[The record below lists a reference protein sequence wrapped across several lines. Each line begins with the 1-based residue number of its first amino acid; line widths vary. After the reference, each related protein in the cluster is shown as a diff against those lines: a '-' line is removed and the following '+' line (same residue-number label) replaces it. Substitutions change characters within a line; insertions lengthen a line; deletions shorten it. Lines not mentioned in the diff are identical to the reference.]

1 MVSKSKKRT
10 QITALM
16 VMSALIVALVL
27 PLASQPR
34 PHFTDVPTSHWAYT
48 QIERAYSDG
57 VIAGTAGN
65 AANYTGVFSPSGTLT
80 EAQFV
85 TIMTRAFFNDEL
97 EAAKKTVG
105 SNAKWYAAAQKVA
118 EDQHLLTFVQ
128 GKMDAPIT
136 RYDMAA
142 IMTNIMSAKEFP
154 GRPDATKIEET
165 FNKIADFKSIPNYYQ
180 VSVASVFAMGL
191 IAGTDSKGTFSG
203 ASYMNRAQA
212 AVVYGRMKDA
222 FLNAGDN
229 GATTKPDTTE
239 PTPAPTPAPTPTPT
253 PSAPGGDGESSV
265 VGTTSSQP
273 VTLSYATHKP
283 VDDYWSNQS
292 EAVKEATDKDA
303 FNAAVNTLIHAEEI
317 SKNSTG
323 RKINPYFNYAV
334 YAENQTTDE
343 MKNTTAALGFT
354 FAYGSKFGAKNANG
368 VYVCNAYRISDEEV
382 QAVSE
387 ATSKF
392 TDGMSDKEKIKIC
405 VDLIT
410 KKFSYDANGKGF
422 SWDRGGTSGVCNHFA
437 NATNTILGIAGI
449 PVGMF
454 SGTVSNGAHAWNMAY
469 ADGEWVI
476 VDATAAEFGYP
487 QYMSMSEHEKLYGYS
502 HSLNDGI
509 RAQIWKALIVAAESA
524 R

>member
-1 MVSKSKKRT
+1 MKKTVVSLILSLTLLLSLSVPTFAVAPTT
-10 QITALM
+10 Q
-16 VMSALIVALVL
+16 
-27 PLASQPR
+27 

-97 EAAKKTVG
+97 EAAKKAVG

-154 GRPDATKIEET
+154 SRPDVTEIEET
-165 FNKIADFKSIPNYYQ
+165 YNKIADFKSIPNSYQ

-212 AVVYGRMKDA
+212 AIVYGRMKDA
-222 FLNAGDN
+222 FLNAGD
-229 GATTKPDTTE
+229 GSTTTKPDTTE
-239 PTPAPTPAPTPTPT
+239 PTPTPT
-253 PSAPGGDGESSV
+253 PSTPTGGDGKSSI
-265 VGTTSSQP
+265 VGTTSPQP

-292 EAVKEATDKDA
+292 EAVKAATDKDA
-303 FNAAVNTLIHAEEI
+303 FNAAVNTLIHVEEI
-317 SKNSTG
+317 SKNSSL
-323 RKINPYFNYAV
+323 RKINPNFNYAV
-334 YAENQTTDE
+334 YAENSTTDE
-343 MKNTTAALGFT
+343 MKNTTAAFGSI
-354 FAYGSKFGAKNANG
+354 FAYGSRLCATKANG
-368 VYVCNAYRISDEEV
+368 VYVCNAYSMSDKEIA
-382 QAVSE
+382 AVAE
-387 ATSKF
+387 ATNKF
-392 TDGMSDKEKIKIC
+392 TAGMSDKEKIKIC

-410 KKFSYDANGKGF
+410 QKFSYDANGGGF
-422 SWDRGGTSGVCNHFA
+422 SWTRGGTAGVCDDFSI
-437 NATNTILGIAGI
+437 ATRTILGVAGI
-449 PVGMF
+449 PVF
-454 SGTVSNGAHAWNMAY
+454 SLTGDVSNGPHAWNMAY

-487 QYMSMSEHEKLYGYS
+487 QCMSMSEHEKLYGYS
-502 HSLNDGI
+502 HSLNTGI
-509 RAQIWKALIVAAESA
+509 YTQIKQALIETAESV
-524 R
+524 RNK

>member
-1 MVSKSKKRT
+1 MKKRMISLILSLT
-10 QITALM
+10 LLLSLSAPAL
-16 VMSALIVALVL
+16 AAA
-27 PLASQPR
+27 PAAK

-165 FNKIADFKSIPNYYQ
+165 FDKIADFKSIPNYYQ

-239 PTPAPTPAPTPTPT
+239 PTPTPTPTPT
-253 PSAPGGDGESSV
+253 PSTPGGDGMSSV
-265 VGTTSSQP
+265 VGTTSSEP

-283 VDDYWSNQS
+283 VDDYWSKQS
-292 EAVKEATDKDA
+292 EAVKAATDKDA

-317 SKNSTG
+317 SKDSTG
-323 RKINPYFNYAV
+323 RKVNPYFNYAV
-334 YAENQTTDE
+334 YGENVNID
-343 MKNTTAALGFT
+343 ALDKKEIAVSSTLGSIN
-354 FAYGSKFGAKNANG
+354 AYGSKFSAETANNCE
-368 VYVCNAYRISDEEV
+368 VFNAYKMNDKV
-382 QAVSE
+382 AAAVSE
-387 ATSKF
+387 ATGKF
-392 TDGMSDKEKIKIC
+392 TTNMSDKEKINIC
-405 VDLIT
+405 VSLIT
-410 KKFSYDANGKGF
+410 EKFSYDANGKGF
-422 SWDRGGTSGVCNHFA
+422 SWTDGETSGVCNSFMS
-437 NATNTILGIAGI
+437 ATNDILGVAGI
-449 PVGMF
+449 PVF
-454 SGTVSNGAHAWNMAY
+454 RVSGTVSNGEHAWNLAY
-469 ADGEWVI
+469 ADGEWIV
-476 VDATAAEFGYP
+476 VDATAAEYGYP
-487 QYMSMSEHEKLYGYS
+487 QYMSMSDHEKLYGYN
-502 HSLNDGI
+502 HSIYNGI
-509 RAQIWKALIVAAESA
+509 KTQIRMAMVEAAESA
-524 R
+524 RK

>member
-16 VMSALIVALVL
+16 VMSALIIALVL

-34 PHFTDVPTSHWAYT
+34 PHFTDVPTSHWAYS

-97 EAAKKTVG
+97 EAAKKVVG

-118 EDQHLLTFVQ
+118 EDNKLLTFVQ

-142 IMTNIMSAKEFP
+142 IMTNIMDAKEFA
-154 GRPDATKIEET
+154 GRPGATKIEET
-165 FNKIADFKSIPNYYQ
+165 FDKIADFKSIPNSYQ

-222 FLNAGDN
+222 FLNAGDSPT
-229 GATTKPDTTE
+229 TTKPDTTK
-239 PTPAPTPAPTPTPT
+239 PTPT
-253 PSAPGGDGESSV
+253 PSAPGGDGVSSV
-265 VGTTSSQP
+265 VGTVSSEP

-292 EAVKEATDKDA
+292 DAVKNATDKDA
-303 FNAAVNTLIHAEEI
+303 FNAAVNTLINAEKI
-317 SKNSTG
+317 SENSTS
-323 RKINPYFNYAV
+323 RKINPNFNYAV
-334 YAENQTTDE
+334 YVEGTPTQKMN
-343 MKNTTAALGFT
+343 KTTAPFSSI
-354 FAYGSKFGAKNANG
+354 FAYGSRFGAEVANG
-368 VYVCNAYRISDEEV
+368 TFVCNAYSMSDKEIA
-382 QAVSE
+382 AVAE
-387 ATSKF
+387 AINKF
-392 TDGMSDKEKIKIC
+392 TAGMSDKEKIKIC

-410 KKFSYDANGKGF
+410 QKFSYDANGGGF
-422 SWDRGGTSGVCNHFA
+422 SWTRGGTAGVCDDFSI
-437 NATNTILGIAGI
+437 ATRTILGVAGI
-449 PVGMF
+449 PVF
-454 SGTVSNGAHAWNMAY
+454 SLTGDVSNGPHAWNMAY

-502 HSLNDGI
+502 HSLNTGI
-509 RAQIWKALIVAAESA
+509 NTQIRQALIEAAESA

>member
-1 MVSKSKKRT
+1 MKKRMISLILSLT
-10 QITALM
+10 LLLSLSAPAL
-16 VMSALIVALVL
+16 AAA
-27 PLASQPR
+27 PAAK

-97 EAAKKTVG
+97 EAAKKVVG

-118 EDQHLLTFVQ
+118 EDNKLLTFVQ

-142 IMTNIMSAKEFP
+142 IMTNIMDAKEFS
-154 GRPDATKIEET
+154 GRPGLAETEAT
-165 FNKIADFKSIPNYYQ
+165 FDKIADFKSIPNSYQ
-180 VSVASVFAMGL
+180 ISVASVFAMGL

-222 FLNAGDN
+222 FLNAGN
-229 GATTKPDTTE
+229 SGTTTKPDATE
-239 PTPAPTPAPTPTPT
+239 PTPTPT
-253 PSAPGGDGESSV
+253 PSTPTAGDGKSSV

-292 EAVKEATDKDA
+292 EAVKAATDKDA
-303 FNAAVNTLIHAEEI
+303 FNAAVNTLIYAEEI
-317 SKNSTG
+317 SKNSSG
-323 RKINPYFNYAV
+323 MKINPYFNYAV
-334 YAENQTTDE
+334 YAEGKTTAKMNQTT
-343 MKNTTAALGFT
+343 AAF
-354 FAYGSKFGAKNANG
+354 GSIYANG
-368 VYVCNAYRISDEEV
+368 CKFLAKSVNGMNVCNAYRISDEEV

-410 KKFSYDANGKGF
+410 KRFSYDANGKGF
-422 SWDRGGTSGVCNHFA
+422 YWTDRGTSGVCNDFA
-437 NATNTILGIAGI
+437 SATNTILGVAGI

-469 ADGEWVI
+469 ADGEWII
-476 VDATAAEFGYP
+476 VDATAAEYGYP

-524 R
+524 RK

>member
-1 MVSKSKKRT
+1 MKKRMISLILSLT
-10 QITALM
+10 LLLSLSAPAL
-16 VMSALIVALVL
+16 AAA
-27 PLASQPR
+27 PAAK

-97 EAAKKTVG
+97 EAAKKVVG

-118 EDQHLLTFVQ
+118 EDKHLLTFVQ

-154 GRPDATKIEET
+154 GRPNATKIEET
-165 FNKIADFKSIPNYYQ
+165 FNKIADFKSIPNSYQ

-203 ASYMNRAQA
+203 SSYMNRAQA
-212 AVVYGRMKDA
+212 AVVYGRMKDE
-222 FLNAGDN
+222 FLNAGN
-229 GATTKPDTTE
+229 SGTTTKPDTTE
-239 PTPAPTPAPTPTPT
+239 PTQTPT
-253 PSAPGGDGESSV
+253 PSTPTAGDGKSSV

-283 VDDYWSNQS
+283 VDDYWSKQS
-292 EAVKEATDKDA
+292 DAVKAATDKDA

-317 SKNSTG
+317 AKDSTG
-323 RKINPYFNYAV
+323 WKENPYFNYAV
-334 YAENQTTDE
+334 YGEHE
-343 MKNTTAALGFT
+343 EIGALDKKRIAVSSALMSIK
-354 FAYGSKFGAKNANG
+354 AYGSNFSVQTVNSCEVFNAF
-368 VYVCNAYRISDEEV
+368 RMSDKDAT
-382 QAVSE
+382 AVSE

-392 TDGMSDKEKIKIC
+392 TTNMSDKEKIKIC

-410 KKFSYDANGKGF
+410 KRFNYGTNSGGF
-422 SWDRGGTSGVCNHFA
+422 TWTDGGTTGVCDDFA
-437 NATNTILGIAGI
+437 NATISILGAAGI
-449 PVGMF
+449 PVVLV
-454 SGTVSNGAHAWNMAY
+454 SGNVSNGAHAWNQAY
-469 ADGEWVI
+469 ADGEWII
-476 VDATAAEFGYP
+476 VDATAAEYGYP
-487 QYMSMSEHEKLYGYS
+487 QYMSMSEHEKLYGYD
-502 HSLNDGI
+502 HSLNNSI
-509 RAQIWKALIVAAESA
+509 RAQIRQAMVEAAESA
-524 R
+524 RK

>member
-1 MVSKSKKRT
+1 MKKRMISLILSLT
-10 QITALM
+10 LLLSLSVPALAAAPT
-16 VMSALIVALVL
+16 V
-27 PLASQPR
+27 Q

-85 TIMTRAFFNDEL
+85 TIMTRAFFNEEL
-97 EAAKKTVG
+97 EAAKKAVG

-118 EDQHLLTFVQ
+118 EDMHLLTFVQ
-128 GKMDAPIT
+128 GKMDAPST

-154 GRPDATKIEET
+154 GRPDVTKIEET
-165 FNKIADFKSIPNYYQ
+165 FNKIADFKSIPNSYQ

-203 ASYMNRAQA
+203 SSYMNRAQA

-222 FLNAGDN
+222 FLNAGDSST
-229 GATTKPDTTE
+229 TTKPDTTE
-239 PTPAPTPAPTPTPT
+239 PTPT
-253 PSAPGGDGESSV
+253 PSAPGGDGISSV
-265 VGTTSSQP
+265 VGTTSSEP

-292 EAVKEATDKDA
+292 EAVKAATDKDA

-334 YAENQTTDE
+334 YAEGKTTAKMNQTTAE
-343 MKNTTAALGFT
+343 F
-354 FAYGSKFGAKNANG
+354 GSIYANG
-368 VYVCNAYRISDEEV
+368 CKFIAKSVNGMYVCNAYRINDEEV

-392 TDGMSDKEKIKIC
+392 TDGTNDKEKIKIC

-410 KKFSYDANGKGF
+410 KRFSYGTNSGGF
-422 SWDRGGTSGVCNHFA
+422 TWTDGGTTGVCDDFA
-437 NATNTILGIAGI
+437 LATRDILGVAGI
-449 PVGMF
+449 PTFMI
-454 SGTVSNGAHAWNMAY
+454 SGDGSNGAHAWNMAY
-469 ADGEWVI
+469 ADGEGII
-476 VDATAAEFGYP
+476 VDATAAEYGYP
-487 QYMSMSEHEKLYGYS
+487 QYMSMSEHEKLYGYN
-502 HSLNDGI
+502 HSLNDNI
-509 RAQIWKALIVAAESA
+509 RIQISKALVEAAESA
-524 R
+524 RK

>member
-1 MVSKSKKRT
+1 MKKTVVSLILSLTLLLSLSVPTFAAAPTT
-10 QITALM
+10 Q
-16 VMSALIVALVL
+16 
-27 PLASQPR
+27 
-34 PHFTDVPTSHWAYT
+34 PHFTDVPTSHWAYS

-85 TIMTRAFFNDEL
+85 TIMTRAFFNEEL
-97 EAAKKTVG
+97 EAAKKAVG
-105 SNAKWYAAAQKVA
+105 SNAKWYATAQKVA
-118 EDQHLLTFVQ
+118 EDMHLLTFVQ

-154 GRPDATKIEET
+154 GRPDVTKIEET
-165 FNKIADFKSIPNYYQ
+165 YNKIADFKSIPNSYQ

-239 PTPAPTPAPTPTPT
+239 PTPTPTPT
-253 PSAPGGDGESSV
+253 PSTPGGDGISSV
-265 VGTTSSQP
+265 VGTTSSEP

-292 EAVKEATDKDA
+292 EAVKATTDKDA
-303 FNAAVNTLIHAEEI
+303 FNAAVNTLIHVEEI
-317 SKNSTG
+317 SKNSSL
-323 RKINPYFNYAV
+323 RKINPNFNYAV
-334 YAENQTTDE
+334 YAENSTTDE
-343 MKNTTAALGFT
+343 MKNTTAAFGSI
-354 FAYGSKFGAKNANG
+354 FAYGSRLCATKANG
-368 VYVCNAYRISDEEV
+368 VYVCNAYSMSDKEIA
-382 QAVSE
+382 AVAE
-387 ATSKF
+387 ATNKF
-392 TDGMSDKEKIKIC
+392 TAGMSDKEKIKIC

-410 KKFSYDANGKGF
+410 QKFSYDANGGGF
-422 SWDRGGTSGVCNHFA
+422 SWTRGGTAGVCDDFSI
-437 NATNTILGIAGI
+437 ATRTILGVAGI
-449 PVGMF
+449 PVF
-454 SGTVSNGAHAWNMAY
+454 SLTGDVSNGPHAWNMAY

-487 QYMSMSEHEKLYGYS
+487 QCMSMSEHEKLYGYS
-502 HSLNDGI
+502 HSLNTGI
-509 RAQIWKALIVAAESA
+509 YTQIKQALIETAESV
-524 R
+524 RNK

>member
-1 MVSKSKKRT
+1 MKKRMISLALSLT
-10 QITALM
+10 LISSLFIPTFAAAPTA
-16 VMSALIVALVL
+16 
-27 PLASQPR
+27 Q

-85 TIMTRAFFNDEL
+85 TIMTRAFFNEEL
-97 EAAKKTVG
+97 EAAKKAVG

-118 EDQHLLTFVQ
+118 EDKHLLTFVQ

-142 IMTNIMSAKEFP
+142 IMTNIMDAKEFS
-154 GRPDATKIEET
+154 GRPGLAETEAT
-165 FNKIADFKSIPNYYQ
+165 FDKIADFKSIPNSYQ
-180 VSVASVFAMGL
+180 ISVASVFAMGL

-222 FLNAGDN
+222 FLNAGKDN
-229 GATTKPDTTE
+229 TTTKPDATE
-239 PTPAPTPAPTPTPT
+239 PTPT

-283 VDDYWSNQS
+283 VDDYWSKQS
-292 EAVKEATDKDA
+292 DAVKNATDKDA
-303 FNAAVNTLIHAEEI
+303 FNAAVNTLIHAEDI
-317 SKNSTG
+317 SENSSG
-323 RKINPYFNYAV
+323 MKINPHFNYAV
-334 YAENQTTDE
+334 YAEKETTAK
-343 MKNTTAALGFT
+343 MKQTTAAFGSIY
-354 FAYGSKFGAKNANG
+354 AYGCQFTAKSTNG
-368 VYVCNAYRISDEEV
+368 KYVCNAYKISDKEV

-422 SWDRGGTSGVCNHFA
+422 SWTDGGTSGVCNDFA
-437 NATNTILGIAGI
+437 SATNTILGVAGI

-454 SGTVSNGAHAWNMAY
+454 TGTVSNGAHAWNMAY
-469 ADGEWVI
+469 ADGEWII
-476 VDATAAEFGYP
+476 VDATAAEYGYP
-487 QYMSMSEHEKLYGYS
+487 QYMSMAEHEKLYGYD
-502 HSLNDGI
+502 HSLNDSI
-509 RAQIWKALIVAAESA
+509 RTQIIKAMVETAESA
-524 R
+524 RK

>member
-1 MVSKSKKRT
+1 MVSKTKKRN

-16 VMSALIVALVL
+16 VMSALIIALVL

-97 EAAKKTVG
+97 EAAKKVVG

-118 EDQHLLTFVQ
+118 EDKHLLTFVQ
-128 GKMDAPIT
+128 GKMDEPIT

-142 IMTNIMSAKEFP
+142 IMTNIMDAKEFS
-154 GRPDATKIEET
+154 GRPGATKIEET
-165 FNKIADFKSIPNYYQ
+165 FDKIADFKSVPNSYQ
-180 VSVASVFAMGL
+180 ISVASVFAMGL

-222 FLNAGDN
+222 FLNAGKDN
-229 GATTKPDTTE
+229 TTTKPDATK
-239 PTPAPTPAPTPTPT
+239 PTPTPT
-253 PSAPGGDGESSV
+253 PSAPGGDGKSDI

-283 VDDYWSNQS
+283 VDDYWSKQS
-292 EAVKEATDKDA
+292 DTVKNATDKDA

-317 SKNSTG
+317 AKNSSG
-323 RKINPYFNYAV
+323 MKINPNFNYAV
-334 YAENQTTDE
+334 YAEGKTSQNMNQTT
-343 MKNTTAALGFT
+343 TAFGLIYAHGC
-354 FAYGSKFGAKNANG
+354 KFMAKSVNNNS
-368 VYVCNAYRISDEEV
+368 VCNAYGISEKEV

-387 ATSKF
+387 ATAKF
-392 TDGMSDKEKIKIC
+392 TDEMSDKEKIKIC

-422 SWDRGGTSGVCNHFA
+422 SWDRGGTSGVCDHFA

-449 PVGMF
+449 PVIHMA
-454 SGTVSNGAHAWNMAY
+454 GTVSNGSHGWNLAY
-469 ADGEWVI
+469 ADGEWII
-476 VDATAAEFGYP
+476 VDATAAEYGYP
-487 QYMSMSEHEKLYGYS
+487 QYMSMEEHEKLYGYD
-502 HSLNDGI
+502 HPLNNSV
-509 RAQIWKALIVAAESA
+509 RTQIIKAMVETAESA
-524 R
+524 RK

>member
-1 MVSKSKKRT
+1 MKKRM
-10 QITALM
+10 I
-16 VMSALIVALVL
+16 SLILSLTLISSLSIPTFA
-27 PLASQPR
+27 AES
-34 PHFTDVPTSHWAYT
+34 HFTDVPTSHWAYT

-97 EAAKKTVG
+97 EAAKKVVG

-118 EDQHLLTFVQ
+118 EDKHLLTFVQ

-142 IMTNIMSAKEFP
+142 IMTNIMDAKEFS
-154 GRPDATKIEET
+154 GRPGLAETEAT
-165 FNKIADFKSIPNYYQ
+165 FDKIADFKSIPNSYQ
-180 VSVASVFAMGL
+180 ISVASVFAMGL

-222 FLNAGDN
+222 FLNAGD
-229 GATTKPDTTE
+229 GSTTTKPDTTK
-239 PTPAPTPAPTPTPT
+239 PTPTPT
-253 PSAPGGDGESSV
+253 PSAPGGDGVSSV
-265 VGTTSSQP
+265 VGTVSSEP

-292 EAVKEATDKDA
+292 EAVKAATDKDA

-317 SKNSTG
+317 SKNSSG
-323 RKINPYFNYAV
+323 MKINPCFNYAV
-334 YAENQTTDE
+334 YAERETTAK
-343 MKNTTAALGFT
+343 MKQTTAAF
-354 FAYGSKFGAKNANG
+354 GSIYANG
-368 VYVCNAYRISDEEV
+368 CKFTAKSVNGMYVCNAYRINDKEV

-392 TDGMSDKEKIKIC
+392 TDEMSDKEKIKIC
-405 VDLIT
+405 VNLIT

-422 SWDRGGTSGVCNHFA
+422 SWDRGGTSGVCDHFA
-437 NATNTILGIAGI
+437 IATQEILGIAGI
-449 PVGMF
+449 PVAQI
-454 SGTVSNGAHAWNMAY
+454 SGKVSNGSHAWNQAY
-469 ADGEWVI
+469 ADGEWII

-502 HSLNDGI
+502 HSLNTGI
-509 RAQIWKALIVAAESA
+509 NTQIRMAMVEAAESA

>member
-1 MVSKSKKRT
+1 MKKRMISLILSLT
-10 QITALM
+10 LLLSLSVPALAAAPT
-16 VMSALIVALVL
+16 V
-27 PLASQPR
+27 Q

-97 EAAKKTVG
+97 EAAKKVVG

-118 EDQHLLTFVQ
+118 EDNKLLTFIQ

-142 IMTNIMSAKEFP
+142 IMTNIMDAKEFA
-154 GRPDATKIEET
+154 GRPGATKIEET
-165 FNKIADFKSIPNYYQ
+165 FDKIADFKSIPNSYQ

-229 GATTKPDTTE
+229 GTTTKPDTTK
-239 PTPAPTPAPTPTPT
+239 PTPTPT
-253 PSAPGGDGESSV
+253 PSAPGGDGKSDI

-292 EAVKEATDKDA
+292 EAVKAATDKDA

-317 SKNSTG
+317 AKDSSDM
-323 RKINPYFNYAV
+323 RINPYFNYAV
-334 YAENQTTDE
+334 YAEGSTTGK
-343 MKNTTAALGFT
+343 MKTTTSAFRAIT
-354 FAYGSKFGAKNANG
+354 AYKTKFSAISVDK
-368 VYVCNAYRISDEEV
+368 YDVCNAFKIGDNTTK
-382 QAVSE
+382 AVEE

-392 TDGMSDKEKIKIC
+392 TDSMSDKGKIKIC

-410 KKFSYDANGKGF
+410 KKFSYDAKGKGF
-422 SWDRGGTSGVCNHFA
+422 TWTDGGTAGVCDDFA
-437 NATNTILGIAGI
+437 IATRNILGVAGI
-449 PVGMF
+449 PTLTITGD
-454 SGTVSNGAHAWNMAY
+454 VSNGTHAWNMAY
-469 ADGEWVI
+469 ADGEWII
-476 VDATAAEFGYP
+476 VDATAAEYGYP
-487 QYMSMSEHEKLYGYS
+487 QYMSMSEHEKIYGYN
-502 HSLNDGI
+502 HSIYNGTGV
-509 RAQIWKALIVAAESA
+509 QISKALIEAAESA
-524 R
+524 RK

>member
-16 VMSALIVALVL
+16 VMSALIIALVL

-97 EAAKKTVG
+97 EAAKKVVG

-118 EDQHLLTFVQ
+118 EDKHLLTFVQ

-222 FLNAGDN
+222 FINAGDN
-229 GATTKPDTTE
+229 GTTTKPDTTE
-239 PTPAPTPAPTPTPT
+239 PTPT
-253 PSAPGGDGESSV
+253 PSAPGGDGESSI

-292 EAVKEATDKDA
+292 DAVKAATDKDA

-317 SKNSTG
+317 AQNSSG
-323 RKINPYFNYAV
+323 MKVNPYFNYAV
-334 YAENQTTDE
+334 YADGKTSQNMNQA
-343 MKNTTAALGFT
+343 TTAFGLIYAHGC
-354 FAYGSKFGAKNANG
+354 KFMAKSVNNNS
-368 VYVCNAYRISDEEV
+368 VCNAFHISEKEV

-387 ATSKF
+387 ATTKF
-392 TDGMSDKEKIKIC
+392 TDEMSDKEKIKIC

-422 SWDRGGTSGVCNHFA
+422 SWEKGGTSGVCDHFA
-437 NATNTILGIAGI
+437 IASKEILGIAGI
-449 PVGMF
+449 PVIQF
-454 SGTVSNGAHAWNMAY
+454 SGKVSNGAHSWNLAY
-469 ADGEWVI
+469 ADGEWIV
-476 VDATAAEFGYP
+476 VDATAAEYGYP
-487 QYMSMSEHEKLYGYS
+487 QYMSMGEHEQLYGYD
-502 HSLNDGI
+502 HSVYNYI
-509 RAQIWKALIVAAESA
+509 RTQIIKAMVETAEA
-524 R
+524 ERGN

>member
-1 MVSKSKKRT
+1 MKKRMISLILSLT
-10 QITALM
+10 LLLSLSVPAL
-16 VMSALIVALVL
+16 AAA
-27 PLASQPR
+27 PAAK

-85 TIMTRAFFNDEL
+85 TIMTRAFFNEEL
-97 EAAKKTVG
+97 EAAKKAVG

-142 IMTNIMSAKEFP
+142 IMTNIMDAKEFA
-154 GRPDATKIEET
+154 GRPGATKIEET
-165 FNKIADFKSIPNYYQ
+165 YNKIADFKSIPNSYQ

-191 IAGTDSKGTFSG
+191 ITGTDSKGTFSG

-222 FLNAGDN
+222 FINAGDN
-229 GATTKPDTTE
+229 GTTTKPDTTE
-239 PTPAPTPAPTPTPT
+239 PTPT
-253 PSAPGGDGESSV
+253 PSAPSGDGISSV
-265 VGTTSSQP
+265 VGTTSSEP

-283 VDDYWSNQS
+283 VDDYWSNQN
-292 EAVKEATDKDA
+292 EAVKAATDKDA

-334 YAENQTTDE
+334 YAENPTTKE
-343 MKNTTAALGFT
+343 MKNATAALGSI

-368 VYVCNAYRISDEEV
+368 TFVCNAYRISDDEV

-422 SWDRGGTSGVCNHFA
+422 SWDRGGTSGVCDHFA
-437 NATNTILGIAGI
+437 NATNDILGIAGI
-449 PVGMF
+449 PVFMV
-454 SGTVSNGAHAWNMAY
+454 SGDVSNGAHSWNMAY
-469 ADGEWVI
+469 ADGEWII
-476 VDATAAEFGYP
+476 VDATAAEYGYP
-487 QYMSMSEHEKLYGYS
+487 QYMSMGEHEKLYGYN
-502 HSLNDGI
+502 HSLNDNI
-509 RAQIWKALIVAAESA
+509 RIQISKALVEAAESA
-524 R
+524 RK

>member
-1 MVSKSKKRT
+1 MKKRM
-10 QITALM
+10 I
-16 VMSALIVALVL
+16 SLILSLTLLLSLSVPAFAAAPTV
-27 PLASQPR
+27 Q

-97 EAAKKTVG
+97 EAAKKVVG

-128 GKMDAPIT
+128 GTMDAPIT

-142 IMTNIMSAKEFP
+142 IMTNIMDAKEFA
-154 GRPDATKIEET
+154 GRPGATKIEET
-165 FNKIADFKSIPNYYQ
+165 FDKIADFKRIPYSYQ

-203 ASYMNRAQA
+203 SSYMNRAQA

-222 FLNAGDN
+222 FLDAGN
-229 GATTKPDTTE
+229 SGTTTKPDTTE
-239 PTPAPTPAPTPTPT
+239 PTPTPT

-265 VGTTSSQP
+265 VGTTSSEP

-283 VDDYWSNQS
+283 VDDYWSQQS
-292 EAVKEATDKDA
+292 ETVKNATDKDA

-334 YAENQTTDE
+334 YSENPTTKE
-343 MKNTTAALGFT
+343 MKNATAALGSI
-354 FAYGSKFGAKNANG
+354 FAYGLNFGPENTNG
-368 VYVCNAYRISDEEV
+368 TFVCNAYRISDEDV

-422 SWDRGGTSGVCNHFA
+422 SWDRGGTSGVCDHFA
-437 NATNTILGIAGI
+437 NATNTILGIAEI
-449 PVGMF
+449 PVFMV
-454 SGTVSNGAHAWNMAY
+454 SGNVTNGAHAWNMAY
-469 ADGEWVI
+469 ADGEWII
-476 VDATAAEFGYP
+476 VDATAAEYGYP
-487 QYMSMSEHEKLYGYS
+487 QYMSMSEHEKLYGYN
-502 HSLNDGI
+502 HSLNN
-509 RAQIWKALIVAAESA
+509 AVKTQIQRALIEAAESA
-524 R
+524 RK

>member
-1 MVSKSKKRT
+1 MKKTVVS
-10 QITALM
+10 
-16 VMSALIVALVL
+16 LILSLTLLLSLSVPTFAAAPTV
-27 PLASQPR
+27 Q

-97 EAAKKTVG
+97 EAAKKAVG

-118 EDQHLLTFVQ
+118 EDKHLLTFVQ

-142 IMTNIMSAKEFP
+142 IMTNIMDAKEFS
-154 GRPDATKIEET
+154 GRPGADKIEET
-165 FNKIADFKSIPNYYQ
+165 FDKIADFKSIPNSYQ

-222 FLNAGDN
+222 FLNAGD
-229 GATTKPDTTE
+229 GSATTKPDTTK
-239 PTPAPTPAPTPTPT
+239 PTPTPT
-253 PSAPGGDGESSV
+253 PSAPGGDGKSDI
-265 VGTTSSQP
+265 VGTTSSQA

-292 EAVKEATDKDA
+292 EAVKAATDKDA

-317 SKNSTG
+317 SKNSSF
-323 RKINPYFNYAV
+323 RRINPNFNYAV
-334 YAENQTTDE
+334 YSENSTTDE
-343 MKNTTAALGFT
+343 MKNTTAALGSI
-354 FAYGSKFGAKNANG
+354 FAYGSRLCPKKTNG
-368 VYVCNAYRISDEEV
+368 VYVCNAYSMSDKEIA
-382 QAVSE
+382 AVAE
-387 ATSKF
+387 ATNKF
-392 TDGMSDKEKIKIC
+392 TAGMSDKEKIKIC

-422 SWDRGGTSGVCNHFA
+422 SWTNGGTAGVCDDFSI
-437 NATNTILGIAGI
+437 ATGTILGVAGI
-449 PVGMF
+449 PVF
-454 SGTVSNGAHAWNMAY
+454 SLSGDVSNGPHGWNMAY

-487 QYMSMSEHEKLYGYS
+487 QCMSMSEHEKLYGYS
-502 HSLNDGI
+502 HSLNTGI
-509 RAQIWKALIVAAESA
+509 YTQIKQALIETAESV
-524 R
+524 RNK

>member
-1 MVSKSKKRT
+1 MKKRMISLILSLT
-10 QITALM
+10 LLLFLSVPAL
-16 VMSALIVALVL
+16 AAA
-27 PLASQPR
+27 PAAK

-48 QIERAYSDG
+48 QIERAYSDC

-97 EAAKKTVG
+97 EAAKKAVG

-118 EDQHLLTFVQ
+118 EDNKLLTFVQ

-142 IMTNIMSAKEFP
+142 IMTNIMDAKEFS
-154 GRPDATKIEET
+154 GRPGATKIEET
-165 FNKIADFKSIPNYYQ
+165 FDKIADFKSIPNSYQ
-180 VSVASVFAMGL
+180 ISVASVFAMGL

-222 FLNAGDN
+222 FINAGGN
-229 GATTKPDTTE
+229 GTTTKPETTE
-239 PTPAPTPAPTPTPT
+239 PTPTPT
-253 PSAPGGDGESSV
+253 PSAPGGDGKSDI
-265 VGTTSSQP
+265 VGTTSSQA

-292 EAVKEATDKDA
+292 EAVKAATDKDA

-317 SKNSTG
+317 SKNSSF
-323 RKINPYFNYAV
+323 RRINPNFNYAV
-334 YAENQTTDE
+334 YSENSTTDE
-343 MKNTTAALGFT
+343 MKNTTAALGSI
-354 FAYGSKFGAKNANG
+354 FAYGSRLCPKKTNG
-368 VYVCNAYRISDEEV
+368 VYVCNAYSMSDKEIA
-382 QAVSE
+382 AVAE
-387 ATSKF
+387 ATNKF
-392 TDGMSDKEKIKIC
+392 TAGMSDKEKIKIC

-422 SWDRGGTSGVCNHFA
+422 SWTNGGTAGVCDDFSI
-437 NATNTILGIAGI
+437 ATGTILGVAGI
-449 PVGMF
+449 PVF
-454 SGTVSNGAHAWNMAY
+454 SLSGDVSNGPHGWNMAY

-502 HSLNDGI
+502 HSLNTGI
-509 RAQIWKALIVAAESA
+509 NTQIRQALIEAAESV
-524 R
+524 RNK

>member
-1 MVSKSKKRT
+1 MKKRMISLILSLMLLSSLSVPT
-10 QITALM
+10 FAAAPTA
-16 VMSALIVALVL
+16 
-27 PLASQPR
+27 Q

-97 EAAKKTVG
+97 EAAKKVVG

-118 EDQHLLTFVQ
+118 EDNKLLTFVQ

-142 IMTNIMSAKEFP
+142 IMTNIMDAKEFA
-154 GRPDATKIEET
+154 GRPGATKIEET
-165 FNKIADFKSIPNYYQ
+165 FDKIADFKSIPNSYQ

-222 FLNAGDN
+222 FLNAGDSPT
-229 GATTKPDTTE
+229 TTKPDTT
-239 PTPAPTPAPTPTPT
+239 TPTPT
-253 PSAPGGDGESSV
+253 PSAPGGDGVSSV
-265 VGTTSSQP
+265 VGTVSSEP

-317 SKNSTG
+317 AENSSAM
-323 RKINPYFNYAV
+323 RINPYFNYAV
-334 YAENQTTDE
+334 YAEEETNGK
-343 MKNTTAALGFT
+343 MKETMAAFFT
-354 FAYGSKFGAKNANG
+354 ICENGCKFISIPANG
-368 VYVCNAYRISDEEV
+368 KYVCNAYRISDKEV

-422 SWDRGGTSGVCNHFA
+422 SWDRGGTSGVCDHFA
-437 NATNTILGIAGI
+437 NATVTILGISGI
-449 PVGMF
+449 PVFMV
-454 SGTVSNGAHAWNMAY
+454 SGDVSNGAHAWNMAY
-469 ADGEWVI
+469 ADGEWII
-476 VDATAAEFGYP
+476 VDATAAEYGYS
-487 QYMSMSEHEKLYGYS
+487 QYMSMSEHEKLYGYD
-502 HSLNDGI
+502 HSLNNSI
-509 RAQIWKALIVAAESA
+509 RAQIRRAMIDSAESA
-524 R
+524 RK